1 METPK
6 TKEGRVTERI
16 MGIFRDGDP
25 VISWA
30 EAEQY
35 NRVWAHV
42 LKILE
47 QEYPSRRTVL
57 DARKMVCP
65 GDEPLA

>member
-16 MGIFRDGDP
+16 MGIFWGGDP
-25 VISWA
+25 AIDSL
-30 EAEQY
+30 ETKQY

-47 QEYPSRRTVL
+47 QEYASGRTVL
-57 DARKMVCP
+57 DARKMVWP